1 MTNDGGR
8 TTEDEGRRNALR
20 EFFEALALEWDAQ
33 QAPERAARL
42 RALLAPFDALLRDA
56 RAILE
61 VGTGTGTLVP
71 LVRERAPFAH
81 LVALDLAYTMLQR
94 AQTRA
99 PFASF
104 VQADAHAL
112 PFDAARFDVV
122 VCHASFPHF
131 GDKCAALGEMRR
143 ALTCGGYLLIL
154 HDIGRAQV
162 NAIHQNARA
171 TVIHHDLLPSGA
183 GMGALLTRAGFVAL
197 QIEDGAERYCVLA
210 RAPV

>member
-1 MTNDGGR
+1 M
-8 TTEDEGRRNALR
+8 R
-20 EFFEALALEWDAQ
+20 EFFETLALEWDAH
-33 QAPERAARL
+33 QAPERVARL
-42 RALLAPFDALLRDA
+42 RALFAPFDALLRDA

-71 LVRERAPFAH
+71 LVRERAPSAC
-81 LVALDLAYTMLQR
+81 LVALDLAYAMLQR

-143 ALTCGGYLLIL
+143 ALTRGGYLLIL
-154 HDIGRAQV
+154 HDVGRAQV

-171 TVIHHDLLPSGA
+171 AVIHHDLLPDGA
-183 GMGALLTRAGFVAL
+183 EMRALLTRAGFVAL